1 VSDDNTLPDWIQS
14 AKEHS
19 YEALMSG
26 GDADKVALFNE
37 HFSDLIT
44 KVEQLSSRLAA
55 VTAENAD
62 LRKKLD
68 QNEAAYNEGYMIAH
82 APRRRIDVDGRDVTD
97 EAGLWCETDHFIAAD
112 AAIRKDD
119 INLSNC
125 QKCGEFMGHGHVCP
139 TPTKARTA

>member
-1 VSDDNTLPDWIQS
+1 V
-14 AKEHS
+14 KH
-19 YEALMSG
+19 
-26 GDADKVALFNE
+26 
-37 HFSDLIT
+37 SDLMAFSELGEFPSFRVT
-44 KVEQLSSRLAA
+44 KHTDGEWRVHIAQPHETVRATSVISLEKA
-55 VTAENAD
+55 VDKALD
-62 LRKKLD
+62 LIRFP
-68 QNEAAYNEGYMIAH
+68 H

>member
-1 VSDDNTLPDWIQS
+1 VSDEIIADIRRRALLVTEHISASAEYRRAQETLFLLD
-14 AKEHS
+14 
-19 YEALMSG
+19 
-26 GDADKVALFNE
+26 
-37 HFSDLIT
+37 
-44 KVEQLSSRLAA
+44 RLAA